1 MLLTSH
7 PELLH
12 PKVLNP
18 LRAAQK
24 NPKIQ
29 EKNTQKIHPKIR
41 EENPHTPKSSEGEE
55 QPEPSAGAHH
65 GASTAPGL
73 KPGGDGRIFTPGPL
87 ISCCFGAE

>member
-18 LRAAQK
+18 FRATQK

-29 EKNTQKIHPKIR
+29 EKSTPKSG
-41 EENPHTPKSSEGEE
+41 EENPRTPKSSEGEE